1 MTSRPKMRIAV
12 LISGT
17 GSNLKALMDHQPS
30 AHYQI
35 ECVLSNRPSAKGIL
49 FAQQA
54 GITTEVLDHTQFDS
68 REAFDDAMISA
79 LSRHQIDAI
88 VLAGF
93 MRILT
98 PKFVNH
104 YLGKML
110 NIHPS
115 LLPKYPGLNTH
126 QRALDAKDAEHGI
139 SIHFVTSELDGGPV
153 ICQSRFNITENDTV
167 ESLQQSAHQY
177 EHQAYWQVV
186 EWLALGDI
194 ALKNNQAWF
203 KNQPLEQP
211 LQLNSRTD
219 TI

>member
-1 MTSRPKMRIAV
+1 MRIAV

-17 GSNLKALMDHQPS
+17 GSNLKALIDHQS
-30 AHYQI
+30 TAHYQI
-35 ECVLSNRPSAKGIL
+35 GCVLSNRPEAKGIV

-54 GITTEVLDHTQFDS
+54 GIATEILDHTHFES
-68 REAFDDAMISA
+68 RDAFDQEMISA

-98 PKFVNH
+98 PNFVNH

-126 QRALDAKDAEHGI
+126 KRALEANDAEHGI

-153 ICQSRFNITENDTV
+153 ICQSKFNITENDTV
-167 ESLQQSAHQY
+167 ESLQKKAHQY
-177 EHQAYWQVV
+177 EHKAYWQVV
-186 EWLALGDI
+186 EWLATGDI
-194 ALKNNQAWF
+194 ALKNGQAWF
-203 KNQPLEQP
+203 NNQPLNQP
-211 LQLNSRTD
+211 LQLSPTSD
-219 TI
+219 PL

>member
-1 MTSRPKMRIAV
+1 MNQPPKMRIAV

-17 GSNLKALMDHQPS
+17 GSNLKALMDHQDS

-35 ECVLSNRPSAKGIL
+35 GCVLSNRPEAKGIL

-54 GITTEVLDHTQFDS
+54 GIATEIIDHTHFES
-68 REAFDDAMISA
+68 RDAFDQEMITA

-126 QRALDAKDAEHGI
+126 QRALEANDTEHGI
-139 SIHFVTSELDGGPV
+139 SIHFVTPELDGGPV
-153 ICQSRFNITENDTV
+153 ICQSKFNITENDTV
-167 ESLQQSAHQY
+167 PSLQEKAHQH

-186 EWLALGDI
+186 EWLAIGDI
-194 ALKNNQAWF
+194 SLKNNQAWF
-203 KNQPLEQP
+203 KNQPLNQP
-211 LQLNSRTD
+211 LQLPPLEPV
-219 TI
+219 